1 MIRHPR
7 IETICDVAAKF
18 LLDTNVLIHARST
31 ARGQAIRD
39 RLRAFVPD
47 DLAVSTITV
56 GELAFGVE
64 KSADKERSR
73 GRMNALLQLF
83 TVLPLTPE
91 VGMVWG
97 RIRADLMSK
106 GMAIGNN
113 DFWIAAHALAEDLT
127 LVTNNT
133 REFSRIPGLKIED
146 WTVPG

>member
-1 MIRHPR
+1 VPAR
-7 IETICDVAAKF
+7 F
-18 LLDTNVLIHARST
+18 LLDTNLLIHARSS
-31 ARGQAIRD
+31 AQGQAIRD
-39 RLRAFVPD
+39 RFADYQPD
-47 DLAVSTITV
+47 DLAVSVVTV

-64 KSADKERSR
+64 KSPDKGRSR
-73 GRMNALLQLF
+73 SRMNALLQLF
-83 TVLPLTPE
+83 AVLPLTPE

-113 DFWIAAHALAEDLT
+113 DFWIAAHALAEGLT

-133 REFSRIPGLKIED
+133 REFSRIPGLLIED